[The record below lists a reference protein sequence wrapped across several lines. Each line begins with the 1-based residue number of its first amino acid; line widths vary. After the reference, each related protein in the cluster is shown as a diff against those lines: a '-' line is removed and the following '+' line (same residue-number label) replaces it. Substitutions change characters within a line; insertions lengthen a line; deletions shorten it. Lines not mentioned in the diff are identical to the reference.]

1 MNMFTKKRQDSP
13 EFEAADLTI
22 LRELV
27 HPLNDKLN
35 IGYSLA
41 EARLPISM
49 ASLPHSLNAS
59 ELYYILNGRG
69 ILHIN
74 DSSAELNKG
83 DSALVPANAIQFIE
97 NIGEEEL
104 VFLCIVEPYW
114 TPELEKVS

>member
-1 MNMFTKKRQDSP
+1 
-13 EFEAADLTI
+13 
-22 LRELV
+22 
-27 HPLNDKLN
+27 
-35 IGYSLA
+35 
-41 EARLPISM
+41 
-49 ASLPHSLNAS
+49 
-59 ELYYILNGRG
+59 
-69 ILHIN
+69 LHID